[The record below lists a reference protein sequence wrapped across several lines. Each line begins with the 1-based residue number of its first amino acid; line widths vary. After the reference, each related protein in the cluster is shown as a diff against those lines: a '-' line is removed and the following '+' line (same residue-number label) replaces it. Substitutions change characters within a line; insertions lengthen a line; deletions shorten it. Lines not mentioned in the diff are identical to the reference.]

1 MKYEGGVMANT
12 ILNTNQQ
19 AFLEEI
25 ILRHG
30 TVVTYQQ
37 IIEHIPYQD
46 EAAKRRFVSHLTRAG
61 WLVRIK
67 KGLYQV
73 AADLGSLGTLTLS
86 NYVVAQLLH
95 PGSYVSFES
104 ALQFHGLHDQ
114 LMRSTTSTALKQHA
128 TVTVQSFTYRFVKTT
143 EQYFY
148 GFEEHILAG
157 HRAQIATVEK
167 ALIDMVQFHRSVY
180 SADRVLEILSED
192 FHNIDEARLTTYLLR
207 ANITTQRL
215 FGLFFDK
222 LNLSYDEKL
231 VENARNSPASSRVD
245 GTGQAYSAKWRLY
258 YDPGMFRNYQI
269 TQNT

>member
-1 MKYEGGVMANT
+1 MTNT

-25 ILRHG
+25 IVRYG
-30 TVVTYQQ
+30 TVVTYEQLVD
-37 IIEHIPYQD
+37 HIRYQD
-46 EAAKRRFVSHLTRAG
+46 EAAKRRFVSQLTRAG

-73 AADLGSLGTLTLS
+73 AADLGALGTLALP

-95 PGSYVSFES
+95 PGSYISFES

-114 LMRSTTSTALKQHA
+114 LMRSTTSIALKQHA
-128 TVTVQSFTYRFVKTT
+128 TVALQGISYRFVKTT

-148 GFEEHILAG
+148 GFEEHLFAG

-167 ALIDMVQFHRSVY
+167 AIIDMVQYHRSAY

-192 FHNIDEARLTTYLLR
+192 FHNVDQKRLTAYLLK

-215 FGLFFDK
+215 FGLFFDR
-222 LNLSYDEKL
+222 LNLSYDQKL
-231 VENARNSPASSRVD
+231 VENARNNPAASRVD
-245 GTGQAYSAKWRLY
+245 GAGQLYDAKWRLY
-258 YDPGMFRNYQI
+258 YDPAMFRNYQY
-269 TQNT
+269 

>member
-1 MKYEGGVMANT
+1 MANT

-19 AFLEEI
+19 TFLEEI

-30 TVVTYQQ
+30 AVVTYQQ
-37 IIEHIPYQD
+37 LIDHIPYQD

-114 LMRSTTSTALKQHA
+114 LLRATTSIALKQHA
-128 TVTVQSFTYRFVKTT
+128 TATLQGFTYRFVKTT
-143 EQYFY
+143 ERYFY
-148 GFEEHILAG
+148 GFKEHHLAG
-157 HRAQIATVEK
+157 HHAQIATVEK
-167 ALIDMVQFHRSVY
+167 ALIDTVQYHRSAY
-180 SADRVLEILSED
+180 SADRVLEILAED
-192 FHNIDEARLTTYLLR
+192 AHNVDQQRLTTYLLR
-207 ANITTQRL
+207 ANLTTQRL
-215 FGLFFDK
+215 FGLFFDW
-222 LNLSYDEKL
+222 LNLAVDETL
-231 VENARNSPASSRVD
+231 VENAHSRPASSRVD
-245 GTGQAYSAKWRLY
+245 GKKQKYSAKWRLY
-258 YDPGMFRNYQI
+258 YDPNLFRNYQ
-269 TQNT
+269 TTVRSL